1 MALVVKD
8 RVKVYCSTTG
18 TGDLSLGSAFAGFQT
33 FNNALG
39 DGDTTYYGI
48 FESSTGE
55 FEVGIGTFTSSGNT
69 LSRDTVL
76 ESSNTGAKVNLTAD
90 TEVFGGEVCIL

>member
-8 RVKVYCSTTG
+8 RVKVYSSTTG
-18 TGDLSLGSAFAGFQT
+18 TGTLSLGSAFAGFQT

-48 FESSTGE
+48 FESSTGQTALI
-55 FEVGIGTFTSSGNT
+55 GI
-69 LSRDTVL
+69 D
-76 ESSNTGAKVNLTAD
+76 
-90 TEVFGGEVCIL
+90 